1 MGLPLDLKPMFT
13 ITTRSAL
20 QKFIFRGVTEQ
31 QVETPRKRKQL
42 GWAPEGYGSGNNLR
56 EE

>member
-1 MGLPLDLKPMFT
+1 MGLPLDPKPMLT
-13 ITTRSAL
+13 ITTQAAF

-42 GWAPEGYGSGNNLR
+42 GWAPEGCGSGNNLR
-56 EE
+56 GE